1 MSILSIEAVEKSWFG
16 RKLLDRVSLRLD
28 KGDKLALIGENGTG
42 KTTLF
47 KLIMGQ
53 ESIDAGRIVLA
64 SGTVVGYL
72 SQTPEVV
79 RSETETA
86 LDHPALQEAEAKM
99 RRLEHEIADAHAAD
113 EHAAS
118 DKNIDD
124 VLAAY
129 SQAMARFEALGGYDY
144 APRLAQILS
153 GLGFKGESLDQ
164 PLRSLSGGERMRVQ
178 MARILISE
186 PDLLMLDEPTNHL
199 DVSGIEWLED
209 YLTRFGGTV
218 LFISHDRSFIDA
230 CATNVAELAGSKIQ
244 VYRGNYSK
252 YLEQKA
258 IEDDFARLEIKR
270 LGEAVKRESE
280 VAQTMLSHR
289 KMSSYHSREKK
300 VMKLSA
306 ALEEA
311 RGKLKAG
318 PGRMNFHFIPKERDG
333 DPKRTILKA
342 EGLGMAYG
350 DRVLFEGLDF
360 SLGAVE
366 HLVLAGPNGC
376 GKTTLLHILQ
386 GETEGFSGQ
395 VQVSAGI
402 RYAAMG
408 QYVPFEDETLTVLEE
423 LAARSDLP
431 EGELRSRLARF
442 GFTDVTV
449 FKEIHVLSGGERARL
464 YLCCLLEEEPDLLY
478 LDEPTNHLDIHSRDI
493 LEQALADFTGAI
505 LAVSHDRFF
514 IDRIASKILGFVE
527 GEVLPFFNYKQY
539 RRAAREAQIEAI
551 ARLSEQRLAQRQ
563 EKAEAAERQN
573 RQAGINPA
581 EIRRR
586 NAKRQET
593 MNGLER
599 QMAELEAEKE
609 AIESS
614 LDETTG
620 RDTYLRLAEI
630 METYEAAQD
639 RYLELAIE
647 AEEA

>member
-360 SLGAVE
+360 SLGAQE

-514 IDRIASKILGFVE
+514 IDRIASEILGFVE

>member
-423 LAARSDLP
+423 LATRSDLP

-514 IDRIASKILGFVE
+514 IDRIASEILGFVE